1 MKKPVAPDWLKEII
15 KTTSYDHLDPA
26 TKKEIEELFPNSFI
40 TQANTLKLSHKD
52 GEEYSNNPVCLNYEC
67 RNTNLNYE
75 GQNPDYDID
84 AAKGLMADAGF
95 ANGFDITLNCPNDRY
110 INDEG
115 ICQAA
120 VGMMARIGINVTLD
134 AKPKAQ
140 HFPIAKGGEAPFYML
155 GWGVPTFDSHYI
167 FNYLVHTQTDKRGS
181 WNPTGYSNA
190 DVDAMIVSL
199 ESETDLAARDATIAK
214 IWSAVQDA
222 QMYLPIHN
230 QVLNWGM
237 KNNIDFDVQ
246 PEDTPHFQ
254 FLKFK

>member
-1 MKKPVAPDWLKEII
+1 
-15 KTTSYDHLDPA
+15 
-26 TKKEIEELFPNSFI
+26 
-40 TQANTLKLSHKD
+40 
-52 GEEYSNNPVCLNYEC
+52 
-67 RNTNLNYE
+67 
-75 GQNPDYDID
+75 
-84 AAKGLMADAGF
+84 
-95 ANGFDITLNCPNDRY
+95 
-110 INDEG
+110 
-115 ICQAA
+115 
-120 VGMMARIGINVTLD
+120 
-134 AKPKAQ
+134 
-140 HFPIAKGGEAPFYML
+140 
-155 GWGVPTFDSHYI
+155 
-167 FNYLVHTQTDKRGS
+167 LVHTQTDKRGS